1 MVTDEWEQ
9 SSNPIPDM
17 INQMVAKKGGNPDH
31 VKMTAIYNPND
42 DGGSRYGTAATSTGG
57 LLFDITN
64 QSNNNWASPSNLAL
78 LAEASV
84 IPDQVHL
91 R

>member
-9 SSNPIPDM
+9 SYYPIPDM

-42 DGGSRYGTAATSTGG
+42 DGGVDTTMQR
-57 LLFDITN
+57 LQLVVCCLIFTN

-84 IPDQVHL
+84 SPIVTT
-91 R
+91 